1 MSEILRR
8 LSRTKKKQ
16 IPKVLFR
23 FQPWSSNYSF
33 TGNRLGCALAFALA
47 LALEVICL
55 KINISAPFVW
65 FYSELFLPLFL
76 TQSLL
81 YFSISADYRRCS
93 TIPHPIPLQLIP
105 VHCTSSQ
112 SLFQY
117 LFLFWND
124 TPPNPRA
131 LILFQWT
138 ITTRKSSMPLLTWSI
153 TRRIKASSKKCMV
166 TVARAMKWSNSPHPY
181 ALLVRMKDNEISP
194 KVDSGVTT
202 ISPYR

>member
-8 LSRTKKKQ
+8 LSWTKKKQ

-65 FYSELFLPLFL
+65 FYSELLLPLFL

-93 TIPHPIPLQLIP
+93 TIPHPIPLHSILF
-105 VHCTSSQ
+105 HCTSSQ

-131 LILFQWT
+131 PILFQWT
-138 ITTRKSSMPLLTWSI
+138 ITTSNILHGKLHFLQQIAQPVFNITWKHKGRGSE
-153 TRRIKASSKKCMV
+153 TEWV
-166 TVARAMKWSNSPHPY
+166 G
-181 ALLVRMKDNEISP
+181 VREKLFVWRDCL
-194 KVDSGVTT
+194 DTT
-202 ISPYR
+202 IDFRADLIIFHTHQ